1 MFIIGIRGS
10 FVTPNFREAGFKKYT
25 DIGIMRTGKF
35 EEKSISIIEDVGRII
50 TDSSGPAETLHN
62 IAKLIADKFY
72 VDVCSIYVF
81 DGDRNCLSL
90 VATVGLR
97 EEMVGN
103 ICMGVHE
110 SLTGLVLEDMKPVLV
125 KNPALHPRYK
135 YFDGS
140 GEERYHSFLGLPLVY
155 HGEILGVLVIQTL
168 DETAIDESDI
178 PIFSMIASQI
188 AGEAAYTNLL
198 RSLKIMMEKTDETEQ
213 IVSDSQRR
221 KMAQLDGKDL
231 VKGIPV
237 SAGFGDGYA
246 HYLRESV
253 GFSEVYFHEADDV
266 DHEIIRLNNALKR
279 SEEQVV
285 RLCDD
290 VKSEL
295 SPEDECIFHAYLMY
309 LRDSGLKNKI
319 IAYIKKKYAAEYAL
333 KEVISDYVRV
343 FSKMEDPYLR
353 ERGFDIENV
362 GRRILRNLLGLE
374 DEEHRIFSRKTIII
388 ASSLSLAELILLRQE
403 NLKGIILSKGG
414 ETSHVAILARSFEI
428 PMIIIPRAMLRE
440 IQEGDILIVDGT
452 SGIIFPNP
460 SEIIIKEYKRLEEEK
475 ARHGE
480 KLEAFRLLRPETRD
494 GFEVKLGANVSLL
507 SDFELAEKSG
517 ADHIGLYRTEFP
529 FLVRE
534 RFPSEDEQVTLYRRV
549 LEAAKG
555 KEVTIRTLDIGGDKF
570 LSYLDYPKEDNPYLG
585 WRSIRVS
592 LELRNVFV
600 EQIRAILQA
609 SAFGPLRILFP
620 MISSVREIRD
630 ILKILQEEK
639 ARLQKKDIPFDNAIK
654 IGILIEV
661 PAAVIILEKL
671 IKYADFISV
680 GTNDLVQFVLAV
692 DRNNQKVAPLYNPL
706 HPAVISTIAE
716 VVSVC
721 KKVKK
726 PVVVCGEAAANPKCA
741 YLYLG
746 MGVDQLSMNAPSV
759 PVMKQLIRNVTHAD
773 AKEALRRTLLM
784 DDAEEIEAYIDTI
797 ISPVLQEAI

>member
-1 MFIIGIRGS
+1 MGLK
-10 FVTPNFREAGFKKYT
+10 VYT
-25 DIGIMRTGKF
+25 DMGSMRISTF
-35 EEKSISIIEDVGRII
+35 EEKGISIIEDVGRII
-50 TDSSGPAETLHN
+50 TGSSGPAETLHD
-62 IAKLIADKFY
+62 IAKLIADKFC

-81 DGDRNCLSL
+81 DGDKDCLSL

-97 EEMVGN
+97 EEMVGK

-110 SLTGLVLEDMKPVLV
+110 SLTGLVLEEMKPVFV
-125 KNPALHPRYK
+125 KNPVLHPRYK
-135 YFDGS
+135 FFEGS
-140 GEERYHSFLGLPLVY
+140 GEEKYHSFLGLPLVY

-168 DETAIDESDI
+168 EETAIDESDI

-188 AGEAAYTNLL
+188 AGEAAYANLL
-198 RSLKIMMEKTDETEQ
+198 ISLKVMMEKTDETAQ
-213 IVSDSQRR
+213 IFSDSQKR
-221 KMAQLDGKDL
+221 KMAQLARKDL
-231 VKGIPV
+231 IKGIPV

-246 HYLRESV
+246 HYLREAV

-266 DHEIIRLNNALKR
+266 DHEISRFKNALKR
-279 SEEQVV
+279 SEAQVV
-285 RLCDD
+285 ELCDN

-295 SPEDECIFHAYLMY
+295 SPENVGIFNTYLMY
-309 LRDSGLKNKI
+309 LRDSGLRYKVI
-319 IAYIKKKYAAEYAL
+319 SYIKQKFAAEYAL
-333 KEVISDYVRV
+333 KEVILDYVRV
-343 FSKMEDPYLR
+343 FSNMEDPYLR

-374 DEEHRIFSRKTIII
+374 DEEHRIFARKTITI

-428 PMIIIPRAMLRE
+428 PMVIIPRVMLRE
-440 IQEGDILIVDGT
+440 IQENDVLIVDGT
-452 SGIIFPNP
+452 SGLIFPNP
-460 SEIIIKEYKRLEEEK
+460 SEIIIQEYKRLEDEK
-475 ARHGE
+475 TRQGE
-480 KLEAFRLLRPETRD
+480 RLDALRLQKPETRD
-494 GFEVKLGANVSLL
+494 GFEVKLGANISLL
-507 SDFELAEKSG
+507 SDFELVEKSG

-555 KEVTIRTLDIGGDKF
+555 KEVTIRTLDVGGDKF

-592 LELRNVFV
+592 LELRNVFK
-600 EQIRAILQA
+600 EQIRAILKS

-620 MISSVREIRD
+620 MISSVREIKD
-630 ILKILQEEK
+630 ILAILHEEK
-639 ARLQKKDIPFDNAIK
+639 ACLQEMGIPFDHTIK
-654 IGILIEV
+654 AGILLEV

-671 IKYADFISV
+671 LKYVDFISV

-692 DRNNQKVAPLYNPL
+692 DRNNQKVAPMYNPL
-706 HPAVISTIAE
+706 HPAVISTIAD

-721 KKVKK
+721 RKFNK
-726 PVVVCGEAAANPKCA
+726 PMVVCGEAAANPKCA

-759 PVMKQLIRNVTHAD
+759 PIIKHLIRKVKQSD
-773 AKEALRRTLLM
+773 AQEALKRALSM
-784 DDAEEIEAYIDTI
+784 DDAEEIEAYIDNI
-797 ISPVLQEAI
+797 ISPALKEVI